1 MHITLNINLLVIFT
15 LIGGLL
21 VLFWPKLFERLKLL
35 RYIIGIGLLVLGLM
49 NLLGIHIVV
58 IN

>member
-1 MHITLNINLLVIFT
+1 MHITLNINLLVLFT
-15 LIGGLL
+15 LIGGLI
-21 VLFWPKLFERLKLL
+21 VLFWPKLLERMKLL

-49 NLLGIHIVV
+49 NLFGIHIVV

>member
-1 MHITLNINLLVIFT
+1 VHITLNINLLVLFT
-15 LIGGLL
+15 LIGGLI
-21 VLFWPKLFERLKLL
+21 VLFWPKLLERMKLL

-49 NLLGIHIVV
+49 NLFGIHIVV

>member
-15 LIGGLL
+15 LIGGLI
-21 VLFWPKLFERLKLL
+21 VLFWPKLFERLKIL
-35 RYIIGIGLLVLGLM
+35 RYIIGIGLLVLSLM
-49 NLLGIHIVV
+49 NFFGIHIVV

>member
-15 LIGGLL
+15 LVGGLF
-21 VLFWPKLFERLKLL
+21 VLFWLKILERLKPL
-35 RYIIGIGLLVLGLM
+35 RYILGIGLLVLGLM
-49 NLLGIHIVV
+49 NLFGIHILI

>member
-1 MHITLNINLLVIFT
+1 MRITLNINLLVIFT
-15 LIGGLL
+15 LIGGLI
-21 VLFWPKLFERLKLL
+21 VLFWPKLFERLKFM

-49 NLLGIHIVV
+49 NLFGIHIVV

>member
-15 LIGGLL
+15 LIGGLI
-21 VLFWPKLFERLKLL
+21 VLFWPRFLERFKPL
-35 RYIIGIGLLVLGLM
+35 RYVIGISLLILGVMSLFGL
-49 NLLGIHIVV
+49 HIFI

>member
-1 MHITLNINLLVIFT
+1 MHITLNINLLVLFT
-15 LIGGLL
+15 LIGGLI

-49 NLLGIHIVV
+49 NLFGIHIVV

>member
-1 MHITLNINLLVIFT
+1 VHITLNINLLVLFT
-15 LIGGLL
+15 LIGGLI
-21 VLFWPKLFERLKLL
+21 VLFWPKLLERLKLL

-49 NLLGIHIVV
+49 NLFGIHIVV

>member
-1 MHITLNINLLVIFT
+1 MDITLRINLLVLFT
-15 LIGGLL
+15 LIGGLI
-21 VLFWPKLFERLKLL
+21 VLFWPKLFERYKPL

-49 NLLGIHIVV
+49 NLFGIHIVT

>member
-15 LIGGLL
+15 LIGGLMA
-21 VLFWPKLFERLKLL
+21 LFWPRLLERFKPL
-35 RYIIGIGLLVLGLM
+35 RYVIGIGLLILGLM
-49 NLLGIHIVV
+49 SLFGLHIFI

>member
-15 LIGGLL
+15 LIGGLI
-21 VLFWPKLFERLKLL
+21 VLFWPKIFERFKPL
-35 RYIIGIGLLVLGLM
+35 RYIIGIGLLVLSLM
-49 NLLGIHIVV
+49 NLFGIHIVV

>member
-15 LIGGLL
+15 LIGGLI
-21 VLFWPKLFERLKLL
+21 VLFWPKLFERLKIL
-35 RYIIGIGLLVLGLM
+35 RYIIGIGLLVLSLM
-49 NLLGIHIVV
+49 NLFGIHIVV

>member
-21 VLFWPKLFERLKLL
+21 VLFWPKLFERLKPL

-49 NLLGIHIVV
+49 NLFGIHIVV

>member
-1 MHITLNINLLVIFT
+1 MHITLNINLLVLFT
-15 LIGGLL
+15 LIGGLI
-21 VLFWPKLFERLKLL
+21 VLFWPKLLERLKLL

-49 NLLGIHIVV
+49 NLFGIHIVV